1 MINIETPYLL
11 YLGDAKNLV
20 QAKTAAGIAYFRPDQ
35 CTGYCRLP
43 NAEAKI
49 DNLPELSIEKA
60 KEKGAKTFV
69 IGLANQ
75 GGFIPENWIEDIISA
90 IKLDFNIAS
99 GMHERLEDVKVIAEH
114 AKTYNVK
121 LYNVRHYSDS
131 LPVGNGTPRLGK
143 RILTVGTDCSTGK
156 MYTALKIQEEMQ
168 KRKLKSDF
176 VATGQTGILVSGKGI
191 SIDAVAADFISGT
204 AEHLSPSNQETDFYI
219 VEGQGSL
226 YHPSYAGVS
235 LGLLHGSQ
243 PDYIVMCHDYSRK
256 HIRHLKN
263 YSLPDIKDCIK
274 TNLEMGKL
282 TNPNIKCIGI
292 SVNTSS
298 IGDEESKIYLSKLEK
313 EIGLP
318 ATDPCKFGVTKLVDS
333 ICPN

>member
-1 MINIETPYLL
+1 M
-11 YLGDAKNLV
+11 
-20 QAKTAAGIAYFRPDQ
+20 
-35 CTGYCRLP
+35 
-43 NAEAKI
+43 
-49 DNLPELSIEKA
+49 
-60 KEKGAKTFV
+60 
-69 IGLANQ
+69 
-75 GGFIPENWIEDIISA
+75 
-90 IKLDFNIAS
+90 
-99 GMHERLEDVKVIAEH
+99 
-114 AKTYNVK
+114 
-121 LYNVRHYSDS
+121 
-131 LPVGNGTPRLGK
+131 
-143 RILTVGTDCSTGK
+143 
-156 MYTALKIQEEMQ
+156 
-168 KRKLKSDF
+168 
-176 VATGQTGILVSGKGI
+176 
-191 SIDAVAADFISGT
+191 
-204 AEHLSPSNQETDFYI
+204 SPSNQETDFYI